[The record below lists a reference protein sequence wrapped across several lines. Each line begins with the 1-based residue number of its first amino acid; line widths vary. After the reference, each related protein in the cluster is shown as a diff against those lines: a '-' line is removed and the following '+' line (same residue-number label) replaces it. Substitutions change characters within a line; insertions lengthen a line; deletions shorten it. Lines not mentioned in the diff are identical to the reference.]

1 MKNVGSGANSAADA
15 RAMTQKMLMME
26 QSLRKM
32 NEDKGKEDQETSAL
46 KKKLAVF
53 ESKMKQL
60 EEEKQLRAQADNA
73 DGLRDKLILMEEKLA
88 KMERRKSVSITL
100 MMQQQM
106 TKLEDELKTL
116 RAGGGMQLLF
126 VCLFVYCLFVLE
138 MYWMI
143 IYNLASYSYLI

>member
-15 RAMTQKMLMME
+15 RAMTQKMLLME
-26 QSLRKM
+26 QNLRKM
-32 NEDKGKEDQETSAL
+32 NEDKGKEDQETQAL

-116 RAGGGMQLLF
+116 RAGGGMH
-126 VCLFVYCLFVLE
+126 
-138 MYWMI
+138 
-143 IYNLASYSYLI
+143 

>member
-1 MKNVGSGANSAADA
+1 
-15 RAMTQKMLMME
+15 MTQKMLMME
-26 QSLRKM
+26 QALRKM
-32 NEDKGKEDQETSAL
+32 NEDKGKEDQETLAL

-116 RAGGGMQLLF
+116 RAGGG
-126 VCLFVYCLFVLE
+126 
-138 MYWMI
+138 
-143 IYNLASYSYLI
+143 A